1 MFESNKVQTITS
13 ANSCSFLLVYSNNSH
28 RRIVLTVS
36 ARKILGDVVIYDEK
50 LQEFHFHLGKCMIY
64 NDSYSNEHARI

>member
-13 ANSCSFLLVYSNNSH
+13 ANICSFRLVYSNNSN

-36 ARKILGDVVIYDEK
+36 ARKNFGDVVIYDEK
-50 LQEFHFHLGKCMIY
+50 LQEFYFHLGK
-64 NDSYSNEHARI
+64 